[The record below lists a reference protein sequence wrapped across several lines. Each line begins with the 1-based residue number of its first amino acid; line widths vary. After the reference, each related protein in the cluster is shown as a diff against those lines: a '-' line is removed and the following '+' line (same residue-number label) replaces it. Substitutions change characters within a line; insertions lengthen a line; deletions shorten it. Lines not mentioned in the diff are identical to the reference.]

1 MNVTGDTHIG
11 LVRDNN
17 QDAMVCGPLCQQAEY
32 AVVCDGMGGAN
43 GGNVASEI
51 AVRVIG
57 ERIRSAYESGQPV
70 RSVDHL
76 LESATAAANIEIYD
90 KAKSTPELQ
99 GMGTTVVSVI
109 RYGRT
114 AYLSHVGDSRAYL
127 LRGDVL
133 EQVTRDHSVVQEMIE
148 SGQITE
154 EQAKSHPRR
163 HFVTRALGVAEEEF
177 GEYDELDLLPG
188 DKLLLCT
195 DGLTNMVSLE
205 QVAQMLTEEDNKM
218 AVSNLIKAALDAG
231 GADNVTVVIMD
242 IC

>member
-11 LVRDNN
+11 LVRETN

-43 GGNVASEI
+43 GGNIASEI

-57 ERIRSAYESGQPV
+57 GRICAAYEDGQPL

-76 LESATAAANIEIYD
+76 LESAMAAANVEIYD
-90 KAKSTPELQ
+90 KAKSSSELE
-99 GMGTTVVSVI
+99 GMGTTVVAVI

-127 LRGDVL
+127 YRNEELL
-133 EQVTRDHSVVQEMIE
+133 PITRDHSVVQDMIE
-148 SGQITE
+148 NGQISE
-154 EQAKSHPRR
+154 EQALSHPRR
-163 HFVTRALGVAEEEF
+163 HFITRALGVAEEEC
-177 GEYDELDLLPG
+177 GEYNELDLLPG
-188 DKLLLCT
+188 DKLLICT
-195 DGLTNMVSLE
+195 DGLTNMVDIPNIATILE
-205 QVAQMLTEEDNKM
+205 SSSAKQ

-231 GADNVTVVIMD
+231 GTDNITAVIMD
-242 IC
+242 VC

>member
-1 MNVTGDTHIG
+1 MNVSGDTHIG
-11 LVRDNN
+11 LVRETN
-17 QDAMVCGPLCQQAEY
+17 QDAFVCGPLCQQAEY

-57 ERIRSAYESGQPV
+57 ERIRAAYESGQPI

-90 KAKSTPELQ
+90 KAMASPELS
-99 GMGTTVVSVI
+99 GMGTTSVTAI

-114 AYLSHVGDSRAYL
+114 AYISHVGDSRAYL
-127 LRGDVL
+127 YRNGEL
-133 EQVTRDHSVVQEMIE
+133 QQITRDHSVVQDLIE
-148 SGQITE
+148 KGQITE
-154 EQAKSHPRR
+154 EEAKTHPRR
-163 HFVTRALGVAEEEF
+163 HFVTRALGVDNEVY

-195 DGLTNMVSLE
+195 DGLTNMVSLPDI
-205 QVAQMLTEEDNKM
+205 AQLLTDDDNQQTIS
-218 AVSNLIKAALDAG
+218 ALIKAALDGG
-231 GADNVTVVIMD
+231 GADNVTAVIMSV
-242 IC
+242 C